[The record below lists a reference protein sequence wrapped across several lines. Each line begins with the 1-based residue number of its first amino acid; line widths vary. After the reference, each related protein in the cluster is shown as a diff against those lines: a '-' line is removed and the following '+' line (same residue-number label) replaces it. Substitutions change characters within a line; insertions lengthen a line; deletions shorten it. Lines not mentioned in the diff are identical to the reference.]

1 MPFLVAPGHV
11 LATVALSLI
20 RAFVPSIFGVV
31 TSLQTRV
38 LLSFVYR
45 LRVWTPLAFP
55 DALDELVCL
64 RILAFAPGS
73 SSLPALRPEGELW
86 GPRKQTGSC
95 VLWSSG
101 ALTHWLGPGPEVAV
115 NPSSIPTL

>member
-31 TSLQTRV
+31 ISLQTRV

-45 LRVWTPLAFP
+45 LGVWTPLAFP

-64 RILAFAPGS
+64 CSRKPLAVSLEPPNFLAFFLCPLGPQAFLPREFS
-73 SSLPALRPEGELW
+73 FCFKSSL
-86 GPRKQTGSC
+86 
-95 VLWSSG
+95 
-101 ALTHWLGPGPEVAV
+101 
-115 NPSSIPTL
+115 